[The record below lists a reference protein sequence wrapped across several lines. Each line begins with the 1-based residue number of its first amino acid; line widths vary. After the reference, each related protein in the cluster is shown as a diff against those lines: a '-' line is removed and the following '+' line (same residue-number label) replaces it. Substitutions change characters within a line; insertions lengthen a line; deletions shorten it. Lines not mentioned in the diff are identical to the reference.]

1 MSSTQAASKEA
12 PQSQRIWTGIA
23 VFCAP
28 QNTRF
33 SCRNL
38 AKFPGPKGH
47 HRLYISRQ
55 IPMIFIEQNP
65 LPDHELVR
73 HAIVALGKN
82 TLFLPPLLAAIMR
95 GRPPSLYDTLT
106 LLAAHLP
113 RYAGVIGTM
122 FARVGFEKNARKH
135 HTQSTLLAESGAE
148 AQRIKPRQ
156 SKPEI
161 KNIFRFAS

>member
-1 MSSTQAASKEA
+1 
-12 PQSQRIWTGIA
+12 
-23 VFCAP
+23 
-28 QNTRF
+28 
-33 SCRNL
+33 
-38 AKFPGPKGH
+38 
-47 HRLYISRQ
+47 
-55 IPMIFIEQNP
+55 MICIEQNR

-95 GRPPSLYDTLT
+95 GPPSLYDTLT

-122 FARVGFEKNARKH
+122 FAGVGFEKNARKH

-161 KNIFRFAS
+161 KNIFVSPHKSRNV